1 MSTGTAGT
9 EIRLALTRER
19 IIEAAVDFIDIHGL
33 DALSMR
39 KLGTALDVK
48 GMSLYN
54 HIANKSELLDGV
66 VESLWAETEAA
77 APALP
82 DWREGIRS
90 LAHAVRATV
99 RRHPNAAPLIF
110 SQQLM
115 PQAALRLV
123 RTHVAELVAAG
134 FDRSTAYDLLRTIW
148 SYAFGSAFAEIT
160 WDPGNPG
167 CAVDARQLL
176 RPGTPDEL
184 AAVADVFCGQSNAE
198 AQFELGLDLMLRGI
212 EQPS

>member
-1 MSTGTAGT
+1 MSTRTVGTDV
-9 EIRLALTRER
+9 RLALTRER
-19 IIEAAVDFIDIHGL
+19 IIEVAVDFIDTHGL

-39 KLGTALDVK
+39 KLGAALDVK

-54 HIANKSELLDGV
+54 HVANKSEVLDSV
-66 VESLWAETEAA
+66 VEALWAETEAA

-82 DWREGIRS
+82 DWHEGIRS
-90 LAHAVRATV
+90 VAHAMRGTI

-123 RTHVAELVAAG
+123 RTHVAELVSAG
-134 FDRSTAYDLLRTIW
+134 FEQSTAYDLLRTIW

-160 WDPGNPG
+160 WDTGNPG
-167 CAVDARQLL
+167 CAVDVRQLL
-176 RPGTPDEL
+176 GPGTPDDL
-184 AAVADVFCGQSNAE
+184 VAVADVFCGQSNAE

-212 EQPS
+212 QHPG